1 MGITVAAAIATT
13 GSASAQKA
21 DRTPPTQPTDL
32 RVTAT
37 TSYTASLT
45 WNPSTDK
52 SGQFSYVICCANGS
66 SQTVGQTATSVVY
79 TAGLEAGR
87 SFTLRIYAVD
97 TAGNYSKA
105 SNSVTFTLPADT
117 IPPTKPAVSA
127 KNVGSTYVTL
137 AWSSGDDGPNIWYWV
152 FMDGSMVIQG
162 IRDTSATITPL
173 EQATT
178 HTFTVR
184 ARDFGGNWSP
194 FSDPLTVTTKPKNP
208 DDHVAPTT
216 PSNLSGYGV
225 NDGSTEIDLTWD
237 QSTDDLDPQ
246 WVIKYNVYVNGVL
259 TDTVVGTGRSVVY
272 GVFGTNTITVE
283 AVDSAGN
290 TSPPATIVVVI

>member
-1 MGITVAAAIATT
+1 M
-13 GSASAQKA
+13 
-21 DRTPPTQPTDL
+21 
-32 RVTAT
+32 
-37 TSYTASLT
+37 
-45 WNPSTDK
+45 
-52 SGQFSYVICCANGS
+52 
-66 SQTVGQTATSVVY
+66 
-79 TAGLEAGR
+79 
-87 SFTLRIYAVD
+87 
-97 TAGNYSKA
+97 
-105 SNSVTFTLPADT
+105 
-117 IPPTKPAVSA
+117 
-127 KNVGSTYVTL
+127 
-137 AWSSGDDGPNIWYWV
+137 
-152 FMDGSMVIQG
+152 
-162 IRDTSATITPL
+162 
-173 EQATT
+173 
-178 HTFTVR
+178 
-184 ARDFGGNWSP
+184 
-194 FSDPLTVTTKPKNP
+194 TTKPKNP